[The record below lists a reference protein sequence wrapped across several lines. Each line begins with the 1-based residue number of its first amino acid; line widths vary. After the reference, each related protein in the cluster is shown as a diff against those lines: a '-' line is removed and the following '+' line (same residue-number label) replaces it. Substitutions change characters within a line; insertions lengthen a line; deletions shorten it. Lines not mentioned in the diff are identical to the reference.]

1 MGTAAFAR
9 QQYMGSSVASR
20 ASEDQLKCR
29 EAAARL
35 GICERTLRR
44 YMRAGRIRY
53 HRLPGGHYRIPE
65 DAIEEFW
72 SSHDPSP
79 ARPARPVT
87 TVEPARRRRPQR
99 PGAPRRARLGQEPP
113 EDYDLS
119 PTALAELRAQF
130 R

>member
-1 MGTAAFAR
+1 MGR
-9 QQYMGSSVASR
+9 SVASPGAER
-20 ASEDQLKCR
+20 QLKCS

-44 YMRAGRIRY
+44 YMQADRIRY

-65 DAIEEFW
+65 GAIDEFW
-72 SSHDPSP
+72 SEHDPHRPRRRHAPAEVAP
-79 ARPARPVT
+79 ARNPGV
-87 TVEPARRRRPQR
+87 RRQPQR
-99 PGAPRRARLGQEPP
+99 PSAGRRPRLGEEPQ

-119 PTALAELRAQF
+119 PAALAQLRVQF